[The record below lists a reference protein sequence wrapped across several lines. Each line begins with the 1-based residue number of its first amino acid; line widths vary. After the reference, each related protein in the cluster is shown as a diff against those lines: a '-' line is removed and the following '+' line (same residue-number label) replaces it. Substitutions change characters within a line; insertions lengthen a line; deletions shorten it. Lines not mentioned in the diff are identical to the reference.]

1 MDTKWKNS
9 RRKRI
14 NITIITLVI
23 LAVMNV
29 CLCPLVYRQIVKES
43 GEQTYTQEA
52 AGEVYENTTKWLY
65 RGCYVLYYEYMKS
78 IGEADAGI
86 GDFYFPMLAGKNSNE
101 AYIVDS
107 EMEYLQ
113 DSFELYRGK
122 YDYFAVGEKQPLTN
136 TTWQLGEIFEEDSQ
150 EDVINQVVEH
160 YRNYLTLE
168 FDDMGNMQ
176 VHIVKISDLHPDAI
190 LKSLQRC
197 DRTYRLEKLL
207 SEEIDVHTY
216 APRKIVNFKVAYGIP
231 ENVPDGYQL
240 DGGYSASDEY
250 YNIVNHSYVGICY
263 VGNLILLVM
272 LLLIMTSN
280 RIWKGEITY
289 TRRGREYVLEI
300 AVFLGGTF
308 LIAFNSAYG
317 QFVAELGMLVQYGN
331 TYNNAEWVQFFEI
344 FLGVLMILTCDY
356 LTLLY
361 IRPVFSLGLVDYI
374 KEYSL
379 LYRMRQG
386 IKRLCTRIMESLKQV
401 DLSEKASKTIF
412 KFVAVNFVI
421 LGIMMCMWFMGIF
434 GLLIYSIVLFFLLKK
449 YYGKIVED
457 YQKTLNIT
465 RRIAKGEFVQEQ
477 EEDLG
482 IFNSLKTELC
492 KIEEGFQKAV
502 EQETKSQRMKTELI
516 TNVSH
521 DLKTPL
527 TAITTY
533 VELLKKEDIT
543 EDERKDYIDTL
554 SRKSLRLK
562 VLIEDLFEVSKA
574 SSQNIVLQ
582 YMDVDVIN
590 LMKQVYIEH
599 EEKLSN
605 MGLDIRWNVPDE
617 KIVLSLDNQKT
628 YRIFENLFVNIQKY
642 AMPNSR
648 VYIDM
653 IKGEGQ
659 IEIVM
664 KNISATELNVRPEE
678 LTERFVRGD
687 KARNTEGSGLG
698 LAIAKSF
705 VEAQKGSFELMI
717 DGDLFKAMII
727 FPIKRT
733 TAAD

>member
-9 RRKRI
+9 RKKRI
-14 NITIITLVI
+14 NITIIALVI
-23 LAVMNV
+23 LAIINV
-29 CLCPLVYRQIVKES
+29 CLCPLVYRQIMKES
-43 GEQTYTQEA
+43 GEQSYTQEA

-65 RGCYVLYYEYMKS
+65 QGCYMLYYEYMKS
-78 IGEADAGI
+78 IGEADGSIA
-86 GDFYFPMLAGKNSNE
+86 DFYFPVLTGKNSNE
-101 AYIVDS
+101 AYTVDS
-107 EMEYLQ
+107 ELEYLQ
-113 DSFELYRGK
+113 DTFELYRGNH
-122 YDYFAVGEKQPLTN
+122 DYYAVGEKQPLTN
-136 TTWQLGEIFEEDSQ
+136 TTLQLGEIFEEDSQ
-150 EDVINQVVEH
+150 ADVIEQVAE
-160 YRNYLTLE
+160 YYKYYLTLE

-176 VHIVKISDLHPDAI
+176 VRIVKISDLQPDAI

-197 DRTYRLEKLL
+197 DRTYCLENLM
-207 SEEIDVHTY
+207 SEEIDTNIYH
-216 APRKIVNFKVAYGIP
+216 PRKITNFKVAYGIP

-250 YNIVNHSYVGICY
+250 YNIINHSYVGVCY
-263 VGNLILLVM
+263 VGNLVLLVI

-280 RIWKGEITY
+280 RVWKGEITF

-308 LIAFNSAYG
+308 LIAFNSLYG

-331 TYNNAEWVQFFEI
+331 TYNNAEWIQFFTT
-344 FLGVLMILTCDY
+344 FLGFLMILSCDY

-379 LYRMRQG
+379 LYRMWQG
-386 IKRLCTRIMESLKQV
+386 IKRLCARIMQSLKQV

-421 LGIMMCMWFMGIF
+421 LGILMCMWFMGIF
-434 GLLIYSIVLFFLLKK
+434 GLFIYSIALFFLLMK

-457 YQKTLNIT
+457 YKKTLNMT
-465 RRIAKGEFVQEQ
+465 RRIANGEFAQEQ

-482 IFNSLKTELC
+482 IFNSMKTELS

-543 EDERKDYIDTL
+543 EEERKEYIDTL

-605 MGLDIRWNVPDE
+605 MGLDIRWNVSPE
-617 KIVLSLDNQKT
+617 KIILSLDNQKT

-642 AMPNSR
+642 ALSNSR
-648 VYIDM
+648 VYID
-653 IKGEGQ
+653 ILQEEKQVQ
-659 IEIVM
+659 IIM

-687 KARNTEGSGLG
+687 QSRNTEGSGLG
-698 LAIAKSF
+698 LAIAKNF
-705 VEAQKGSFELMI
+705 VEAQKGSFEI
-717 DGDLFKAMII
+717 FVDGDLFKAVIT
-727 FPIKRT
+727 FFR
-733 TAAD
+733 